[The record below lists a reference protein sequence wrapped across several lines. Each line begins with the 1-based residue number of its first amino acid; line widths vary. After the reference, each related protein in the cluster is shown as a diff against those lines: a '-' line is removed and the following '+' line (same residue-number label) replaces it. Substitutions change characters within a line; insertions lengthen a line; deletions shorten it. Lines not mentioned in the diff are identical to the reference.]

1 MFVRA
6 ERPSDHPQVFE
17 AVERAFGRPDEA
29 HLVEALRR
37 SPAFVPELS
46 LVAVEGDA
54 VVGYILFSRIAV
66 SDGAERKE
74 DALALAPLAVLPE
87 RQRSGIGSMLVR
99 RGLAEAR
106 GLGHK
111 AVIVVGHPSY
121 SPRFGFTPGEPLGI
135 RPPFVVSPGAFMV
148 LGLVPDALAGVRG
161 VVEYAPEF
169 GRI

>member
-1 MFVRA
+1 MIRA
-6 ERPSDHPQVFE
+6 EQPADHPQVFRV
-17 AVERAFGRPDEA
+17 VERAFGRTDEA

-46 LVAVEGDA
+46 LVAVEGDE
-54 VVGYILFSRIAV
+54 VVGHLLFTRIAV
-66 SDGAERKE
+66 RSGAERGE

-87 RQRSGIGSMLVR
+87 RQRSGIGSALVR
-99 RGLAEAR
+99 RGLADAR

-121 SPRFGFTPGEPLGI
+121 YPRFGFTPGEPLGL

-169 GRI
+169 GRL

>member
-1 MFVRA
+1 LFVRA
-6 ERPSDHPQVFE
+6 EQPADHPEVFQ

-29 HLVEALRR
+29 RLVEALRR

-46 LVAVEGDA
+46 LVAVEGDGI
-54 VVGYILFSRIAV
+54 VGYVLFTRIVV
-66 SDGAERKE
+66 SDGAERSE

-87 RQRSGIGSMLVR
+87 RQRSGIGSSLVR

-111 AVIVVGHPSY
+111 VVIVVGHRSY
-121 SPRFGFTPGEPLGI
+121 YPRFGFIPGEPLGI
-135 RPPFVVSPGAFMV
+135 RPPFAVSPGAFMV

-161 VVEYAPEF
+161 VVEYPPEF
-169 GRI
+169 GRV